1 MGNQATLALYVA
13 YDLGMS
19 INTQSYQEKPGANV
33 AKYKWLRHSVCHQAN
48 KIAQVTIW
56 VFKAQI
62 LYSMSHLALALDLLE
77 NLSIT
82 RSSTR

>member
-1 MGNQATLALYVA
+1 MGNQATMALYVA

-19 INTQSYQEKPGANV
+19 INSQSYQEKPGANV

-48 KIAQVTIW
+48 KLARVRIL
-56 VFKAQI
+56 VFQAPI
-62 LYSMSHLALALDLLE
+62 LYLMSHLALALVLLE

>member
-48 KIAQVTIW
+48 KIAQVRIL

>member
-1 MGNQATLALYVA
+1 MGNQATMALYVA

-19 INTQSYQEKPGANV
+19 INSQSYQEKPGANV

-48 KIAQVTIW
+48 KIAQVRIW
-56 VFKAQI
+56 VFQAQI

-82 RSSTR
+82 RSSTN